1 MSAKMKKI
9 LIEASGCHVHLTQT
23 AIETLFGKG
32 AQLKKRR
39 DLSQPGE
46 FLSEQRL
53 KLVTK
58 DGVIDHVAVLG
69 PARSAVQV
77 ELSMTDCRK
86 LGLKAPV
93 NLSGDLSGASDVIL
107 VGTHGEMKATGSVIV
122 ARNHIHMRPEDAE
135 EYGVSDGQKVRV
147 LVQSDRKVIFEDV
160 PIRVKSSFMPAM
172 HIDFDEANAC
182 GYRVGTEAF
191 ILYDDPEACAP
202 ECHPDMGQMV
212 RQVVETVTDVLR
224 REGWQQSCQK
234 AQAPEQVQPVCA
246 GTDRPCRPATG
257 ALPAFCAPAVDLS
270 ALGEAPAYKPK
281 SKPASAYIPE
291 YMKATAAVCPAP
303 VIDMKLVTEKAALD
317 LVRST
322 EEKTICFARGSIIT
336 PAAKDVFKNH
346 KKTIKIV

>member
-69 PARSAVQV
+69 PARNAVQV

-86 LGLKAPV
+86 LGIKAPV

-107 VGTHGEMKATGSVIV
+107 VGTHGEMKANGSVIV

-135 EYGVSDGQKVRV
+135 EYGVADGQKVRV

-191 ILYDDPEACAP
+191 ILYEDPEVCDP
-202 ECHPDMGQMV
+202 ECKPDMSGIV
-212 RQVVETVTDVLR
+212 RQVVESVTDVLR
-224 REGWQQSCQK
+224 KEGWQKPSPKVEAC
-234 AQAPEQVQPVCA
+234 EQVQPVCQPVHEKP
-246 GTDRPCRPATG
+246 GTG
-257 ALPAFCAPAVDLS
+257 ALPVYCAPATDMS
-270 ALGEAPAYKPK
+270 AIGEAPVYKPK
-281 SKPASAYIPE
+281 SKPISAYVPD
-291 YMKATAAVCPAP
+291 YMKASAAVCPAP
-303 VIDMKLVTEKAALD
+303 VIETKLVTEKAAQELIK
-317 LVRST
+317 ST
-322 EEKTICFARGSIIT
+322 EEKTICFARGAIIT
-336 PAAKDVFKNH
+336 PAAKDIFKNN
-346 KKTIKIV
+346 KRTIKIV